1 MSGYL
6 PSSKSHWERKF
17 LMTCLSERNPLV
29 SVFPMSLNDEL
40 TRLYNRE
47 GFICAAECL
56 RGGAR
61 SRERW
66 ACLLTLQ
73 VNHLDVIDQALGSE
87 TADRFLILTGACL
100 REVFQRSA
108 VIGRISS
115 TRFAVLF
122 LLSGP
127 AACTVSLNRLI
138 ETIDRHNTRRR
149 EIDLSLHGGFSRFET
164 RCSISVSH
172 LLNDAEGRLQAAMGN
187 GSGSNG

>member
-6 PSSKSHWERKF
+6 PPSKSHRERRF
-17 LMTCLSERNPLV
+17 PVMCLSERNPLV

-61 SRERW
+61 SHERW

-87 TADRFLILTGACL
+87 TAGRFLLLTGACL
-100 REVFQRSA
+100 RGVFPRSA

-127 AACTVSLNRLI
+127 AACTVPLNRLI
-138 ETIDRHNTRRR
+138 ETIDRHNNRRR
-149 EIDLSLHGGFSRFET
+149 EIDLSVRGGFSQFET
-164 RCSISVSH
+164 RRSISLGH

-187 GSGSNG
+187 GSRSNG